1 MLVHMLIE
9 QIYIVHLLCAAHIT
23 MAANEKKK
31 KKCLA
36 SFQRLLGDNTQ
47 LAK

>member
-31 KKCLA
+31 KCLA